1 MKDSLTIG
9 LLVMFCLLGVANLY
23 MGFYNQ
29 HNFNEHVAEHDSIM
43 IQQKIHPQELRV
55 TINYV
60 YPHDTATIQKSK

>member
-1 MKDSLTIG
+1 MKDNLTIW
-9 LLVMFCLLGVANLY
+9 LLVAFCLLGVANFY
-23 MGFYNQ
+23 MCCYNT